1 MKENLANAIEYIED
15 NVVYGSSLKQTQI
28 DRIFTQYSLTDNER
42 ASVWEDLKSLKIK
55 VMPSLSDI
63 KENYNDVFKLA
74 REEKRISEGDL
85 LSWFTS
91 QNMSQQDQSAVRDFL
106 NQRGY
111 VVLKREQKV
120 LDADQFSFLDDDSSE
135 NDLDQLLDDDDFQKQ
150 IIQLKEAPDKK
161 LNNEYLAIL
170 SSKEASIA
178 DIESSWDNLV
188 RANQKLG
195 WKIVRRYIGLE
206 TSSLSEDDMFQA
218 GMEGLMKAARKF
230 DLSLGY
236 EFSTYATWWIRQSI
250 TREIAD
256 YSTTVRVPVH
266 MYEKIN
272 KIKKIEKRLYYE
284 NGIPPTNEEIAK
296 VAEEEVSK
304 VVECKKYAHFANIKS
319 LDDPIKDGDNTPLED
334 FIPESEEKS
343 PEEILLDLDTN
354 ERLDKILKNN
364 LTEREEC
371 IIRRRYGFGS
381 FSISTLEEIG
391 EDMGV
396 TRERVRQIQKKAEIK
411 LKREIEFQKK
421 ITGEN
426 R

>member
-91 QNMSQQDQSAVRDFL
+91 QNMSQQDQSEVRDFL

-111 VVLKREQKV
+111 MVLKREQKV

-188 RANQKLG
+188 RANQKLV
-195 WKIVRRYIGLE
+195 WKIVRRYI
-206 TSSLSEDDMFQA
+206 D
-218 GMEGLMKAARKF
+218 RK
-230 DLSLGY
+230 S
-236 EFSTYATWWIRQSI
+236 
-250 TREIAD
+250 
-256 YSTTVRVPVH
+256 
-266 MYEKIN
+266 
-272 KIKKIEKRLYYE
+272 
-284 NGIPPTNEEIAK
+284 
-296 VAEEEVSK
+296 
-304 VVECKKYAHFANIKS
+304 VV
-319 LDDPIKDGDNTPLED
+319 
-334 FIPESEEKS
+334 
-343 PEEILLDLDTN
+343 
-354 ERLDKILKNN
+354 
-364 LTEREEC
+364 
-371 IIRRRYGFGS
+371 
-381 FSISTLEEIG
+381 
-391 EDMGV
+391 
-396 TRERVRQIQKKAEIK
+396 
-411 LKREIEFQKK
+411 
-421 ITGEN
+421 
-426 R
+426 